1 MGKGGLNRVLLT
13 PQDATSNP
21 DIFVL
26 PRDDFRATHIRTF
39 LYESSPKNLRVAV
52 SQRFLH
58 DAAIARVQD
67 DQSVLIEVPSFE
79 RQHIPNPPPVA
90 LVVAM
95 QRPKVIGRVLESAAA
110 LGVSVICIVAADK
123 VEKSYWDCK
132 LLRPNFADSSRTASS
147 VSKHDDDDGE
157 CDSDHDA
164 NVDQPSESN
173 LKMDITLPKN
183 RTNSEKDAYNGSL
196 TPLVEPSFTPKD
208 NKSCSSSGTSVL
220 PGRPR
225 GARNHPH
232 LNAREQ
238 FHEHTRR
245 VDGLP
250 AVRRRLELAL
260 QQAST
265 DAHVPAVILERRGLS
280 ALLKADHQIW
290 EYVPWNSTCVVT
302 HPYPHNGVP
311 LLSVTSVI
319 STAVSNAA
327 VLAIGPEGGWTP
339 SELDVLVAAGF
350 AIAGLGERVL
360 RSETAVVVSLGL
372 VHEGLRLREVRTE
385 EVRKTEQGDTLKR
398 NGSRNE

>member
-13 PQDATSNP
+13 SEDATSNP
-21 DIFVL
+21 DIFIL
-26 PRDDFRATHIRTF
+26 PRDDFRAIHIRTF
-39 LYESSPKNLRVAV
+39 LYESSPKILRVAV

-67 DQSVLIEVPSFE
+67 DQSVLIEVPSSE
-79 RQHIPNPPPVA
+79 RQHMLHPPPVA

-95 QRPKVIGRVLESAAA
+95 QRPKVIGRVLEAAAA

-132 LLRPNFADSSRTASS
+132 LLRPNFVDSPRIAAS
-147 VSKHDDDDGE
+147 VSKHGDDDGD
-157 CDSDHDA
+157 CDSDHGA
-164 NVDQPSESN
+164 NVGQPSESD
-173 LKMDITLPKN
+173 LKPTIILPKK
-183 RTNSEKDAYNGSL
+183 RIEPGEDIDNGSP
-196 TPLVEPSFTPKD
+196 TALVESSSTSRD
-208 NKSCSSSGTSVL
+208 HKSCSSSGSSVL

-238 FHEHTRR
+238 FGEHTRR

-280 ALLKADHQIW
+280 ALLKANHQIW
-290 EYVPWNSTCVVT
+290 EYVPWNSTCVAT

-311 LLSVTSVI
+311 LLAISSVV
-319 STAVSNAA
+319 STAVSDAA
-327 VLAIGPEGGWTP
+327 ILAIGPEGGWTP

-372 VHEGLRLREVRTE
+372 VHEGLRLREARSE
-385 EVRKTEQGDTLKR
+385 EVRKSEQCDTAER
-398 NGSRNE
+398 NRPRSE